1 MAEMTI
7 QVTEQMA
14 AFIGWANAKGE
25 DEVRKMVR
33 EYLAEIKAQNETTKE
48 STLEDGY
55 KWNDLLEPNDDA
67 DQWNHGGDCN
77 LCRKADYCLKKCRA
91 NKLLKSVMTPFLYT
105 KYLEET
111 PEALAR
117 SMGAA
122 SPEALMKQIGVI
134 Q

>member
-1 MAEMTI
+1 MAEKTI

-33 EYLAEIKAQNETTKE
+33 EYLAELKEQNDVTKE
-48 STLEDGY
+48 SRLEEGY
-55 KWNDLLEPNDDA
+55 KWNELLEPNDDV
-67 DQWNHGGDCN
+67 DQWDHGGDCN

-91 NKLLKSVMTPFLYT
+91 NKLLKSITTPFLYT

-111 PEALAR
+111 PEALAK
-117 SMGAA
+117 SMGST
-122 SPEALMKQIGVI
+122 SPEALMKEIGVL